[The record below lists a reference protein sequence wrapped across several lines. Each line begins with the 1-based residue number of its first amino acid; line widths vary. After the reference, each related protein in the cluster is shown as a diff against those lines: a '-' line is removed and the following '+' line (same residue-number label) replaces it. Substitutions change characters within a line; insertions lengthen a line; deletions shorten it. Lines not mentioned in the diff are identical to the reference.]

1 MEWKLTRTRRE
12 YFLVKENNA
21 NATNAPVA
29 KKTDTNRKKKIY
41 IYILQ
46 WECTQLKAGLQAQL
60 KIESKTEQNHIAQ
73 YARYK
78 DISDNED
85 GLEIMPN
92 RECLVKFCI
101 CLMLGQDSEFWPK

>member
-1 MEWKLTRTRRE
+1 MQQTLLLRRKQTQIE
-12 YFLVKENNA
+12 
-21 NATNAPVA
+21 
-29 KKTDTNRKKKIY
+29 KKKNN
-41 IYILQ
+41 ILQ

-92 RECLVKFCI
+92 REYLVKFWI